1 MRMIRA
7 GSERAMRSARRQM
20 EGGVSAF
27 VREARE
33 AIIEVLASLSAA
45 VDFPDEVEETLVSAQ
60 VSERCAAIA
69 ARLRDACDPRAGRI
83 EDEGLRVVLAGR
95 PNAGKSTL
103 LNALSGADVLA
114 EDRLFATLDPV
125 MRQVE
130 LPDNRSCL
138 LVDTVGFIKKLPHE
152 LVEAF
157 KSTLEEALYA
167 DLIVVVS
174 DVSSPQCAEQRT
186 VVFDVLNSL
195 GAADRPVLEVLNKAD
210 RIDAE
215 GVIEPAD
222 AVLISARDGM
232 GLDRLKQAISDRI
245 AEQRHRV
252 EVVIPYHRGALL
264 SQIHD
269 QGVVISEEYLAEG
282 TKVICEMDGT
292 LYARVMKQLEG

>member
-1 MRMIRA
+1 MRR
-7 GSERAMRSARRQM
+7 ARREKQSQT
-20 EGGVSAF
+20 VVA
-27 VREARE
+27 
-33 AIIEVLASLSAA
+33 
-45 VDFPDEVEETLVSAQ
+45 LV
-60 VSERCAAIA
+60 
-69 ARLRDACDPRAGRI
+69 GYT
-83 EDEGLRVVLAGR
+83 
-95 PNAGKSTL
+95 NAGKSTL

-130 LPDNRSCL
+130 LPDNCSCL

-157 KSTLEEALYA
+157 KSTLEEALFA

-174 DVSSPQCAEQRT
+174 DVSSPQCAEQRA

-210 RIDAE
+210 RIDAD

-222 AVLISARDGM
+222 AVLISARDGV

-269 QGVVISEEYLAEG
+269 QGVVVSEEYLAEG
-282 TKVICEMDGT
+282 TKVVCEMDGT

>member
-1 MRMIRA
+1 MGTVLSRLGGGIGTRGPGETQLEVDRRRIRRRIDDLQRELNELSKQRGMRR
-7 GSERAMRSARRQM
+7 ARREKQSQT
-20 EGGVSAF
+20 VVA
-27 VREARE
+27 
-33 AIIEVLASLSAA
+33 
-45 VDFPDEVEETLVSAQ
+45 LV
-60 VSERCAAIA
+60 
-69 ARLRDACDPRAGRI
+69 GYT
-83 EDEGLRVVLAGR
+83 
-95 PNAGKSTL
+95 NAGKSTL

-174 DVSSPQCAEQRT
+174 DVSSPQCAEQRA

-195 GAADRPVLEVLNKAD
+195 GAANRPVLEVLNKAD